1 MVTKDLQTFNLK
13 FDQVMYNSLV
23 LTWKRNFEVMFGIF
37 SVKMCDKMAISAYIL
52 KIVEKGQL
60 LRLQMRAKEMFNRNQ
75 FFSTNKQYVKI
86 KLMQN
91 EANRWSIFLVKTK
104 YW

>member
-1 MVTKDLQTFNLK
+1 
-13 FDQVMYNSLV
+13 
-23 LTWKRNFEVMFGIF
+23 
-37 SVKMCDKMAISAYIL
+37 MCDKMAISAYIL
-52 KIVEKGQL
+52 KIVENDQF
-60 LRLQMRAKEMFNRNQ
+60 LRLQMRAKKIFNRHQ

-91 EANRWSIFLVKTK
+91 ETNLWSIFLVKTK